1 MYKLTV
7 VNNMGDVLMELTTG
21 CCKSTKKEGPGGG
34 VESVRLGLMG
44 KAESQIV
51 QTEEPVQNFFICWIE
66 GWQAMRG

>member
-34 VESVRLGLMG
+34 GGEREIGVDGES
-44 KAESQIV
+44 
-51 QTEEPVQNFFICWIE
+51 
-66 GWQAMRG
+66 